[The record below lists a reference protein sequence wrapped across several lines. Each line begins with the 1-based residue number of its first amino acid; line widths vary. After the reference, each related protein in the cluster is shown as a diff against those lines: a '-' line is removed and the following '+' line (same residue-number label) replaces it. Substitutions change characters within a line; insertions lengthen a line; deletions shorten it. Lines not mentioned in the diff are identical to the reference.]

1 MAAVMRIVNRGALTS
16 AMGQQYLSFG
26 STTKLQAV
34 GVRASQVLPQK
45 VKIVEVGPRDGL
57 QNEKSIVPTEAKISL
72 INMLSESGLQV
83 IEATSFVSPKWVPQ
97 MADQKEVMKG
107 ISRKPGVSYP
117 VLTPN
122 LKGFQAAVNAGAA
135 EVAIFGAASELFSK
149 KNINCSVDESLQ
161 RFDEV
166 MMAAKE
172 AGVPVRGYVSCVVG
186 CPYEG
191 KVAPEKVAYVAKRL
205 YAMGCYEISL
215 GDTIG
220 VGTPGSM
227 TEMLEAVSREVPVS
241 ALAVHCH
248 DTYGQALAN
257 ILVALQMG
265 ISVVDSSVAGL
276 GGCPYAQGA
285 SGNVATEDVVYMLH
299 GLGIQ
304 TGVDLSKLMDAGAF
318 ICRTINRKTSSKVA
332 QATCKL

>member
-1 MAAVMRIVNRGALTS
+1 MAAVM
-16 AMGQQYLSFG
+16 MGVYKSFSPSFCLRCRQLSSVV
-26 STTKLQAV
+26 STARAA
-34 GVRASQVLPQK
+34 GVSPVKSLPER

-57 QNEKSIVPTEAKISL
+57 QNEKTIVPAEVKIRL
-72 INMLSESGLQV
+72 IDMLSDAGLPV

-97 MADQKEVMKG
+97 MADQMEVMQG
-107 ISRKPGVSYP
+107 IHRRPGVSYP

-122 LKGFQAAVNAGAA
+122 LKGFQAAVKAGAG

-149 KNINCSVDESLQ
+149 KNINCSIEESLQ
-161 RFDEV
+161 RFEEV
-166 MMAAKE
+166 TRAAQ
-172 AGVPVRGYVSCVVG
+172 ATGVPVRGYVSCVLG

-191 KVAPEKVAYVAKRL
+191 KVSPEKVAQVAKRL
-205 YAMGCYEISL
+205 YSMGCYEISL

-227 TEMLEAVSREVPVS
+227 REMLGAVTKEVPVD

-257 ILVALQMG
+257 ILIALQMG
-265 ISVVDSSVAGL
+265 VSVVDSSVSGL

-285 SGNVATEDVVYMLH
+285 SGNVATEDVVYMLQ
-299 GLGIQ
+299 GLGIH
-304 TGVDLSKLMDAGAF
+304 TGVDLQKLMDAGAF
-318 ICRTINRKTSSKVA
+318 ICRSLNRRTNSKVA
-332 QATCKL
+332 QASCKL

>member
-1 MAAVMRIVNRGALTS
+1 MAAALRLLNSSALSS
-16 AMGQQYLSFG
+16 AMGRPYLAFS
-26 STTKLQAV
+26 SAV
-34 GVRASQVLPQK
+34 TGKTAGVKRGHALPEK

-57 QNEKSIVPTEAKISL
+57 QNEKTLVPTEAKIHL
-72 INMLSESGLQV
+72 INMLSESGLPV

-97 MADQKEVMKG
+97 MADQLEVMKG
-107 ISRKPGVSYP
+107 IKKKQGVSYP

-122 LKGFQAAVNAGAA
+122 LKGFQAAIKAGAS

-149 KNINCSVDESLQ
+149 RNINCSVDESLQ

-166 MMAAKE
+166 MKAAKE
-172 AGVPVRGYVSCVVG
+172 ASVPVRGYVSCVVG

-191 KVAPEKVAYVAKRL
+191 KVAPEKVAHVAKRL
-205 YAMGCYEISL
+205 YSMGCYEISL

-304 TGVDLSKLMDAGAF
+304 TGVDITKLMDAGAF
-318 ICRTINRKTSSKVA
+318 ICRTINRKTNSKVA